1 MIYILISKT
10 FFFTGQWYYYP
21 GIIGHYVSFF
31 AGLFFMIIY
40 YVYFHPTGIG
50 KGLWLVST
58 QLSSQFK
65 KASEINLFASQN
77 SIWINLYFP
86 PFYIE
91 VEFFNIKRGSYHN
104 QNNITPSE
112 LLDTENQPI
121 IGEKHF
127 LEKNRSSITP
137 K

>member
-1 MIYILISKT
+1 MIQYESTYI
-10 FFFTGQWYYYP
+10 
-21 GIIGHYVSFF
+21 
-31 AGLFFMIIY
+31 
-40 YVYFHPTGIG
+40 
-50 KGLWLVST
+50 
-58 QLSSQFK
+58 
-65 KASEINLFASQN
+65 
-77 SIWINLYFP
+77 FP

-127 LEKNRSSITP
+127 LEKSIEYYILLINYFSSFSPI
-137 K
+137 